1 MRTKG
6 WRKPPGAVLV
16 TRPGRFGNPFEVKD
30 YGQAGAVTKFRH
42 TLFSD
47 DAAAVLGI
55 LGFTRD
61 TVRRDQVCW
70 CAPEAYHGD
79 VLLAMSL
86 AADLIRCQA
95 LRGSLWPAG

>member
-1 MRTKG
+1 VRHSKNFPASG
-6 WRKPPGAVLV
+6 SFI
-16 TRPGRFGNPFEVKD
+16 RPQT
-30 YGQAGAVTKFRH
+30 QAARCAPTAPNIPAAGTKFRH

-47 DAAAVLGI
+47 NAAAVLGI

-61 TVRRDQVCW
+61 TVRRNLVCW
-70 CAPEAYHGD
+70 CAPEACHGD

-86 AADLIRCQA
+86 AEDLIRCQA